1 MRVEAPF
8 KVGDR
13 IRHPVF
19 GDGLVL
25 EVSARGEDFALR
37 VSFSKDGAQLRS
49 ILENISKVFI
59 EDRFIQPV
67 WQTSHLSST
76 HKAVSQPFP
85 P

>member
-25 EVSARGEDFALR
+25 EVAPRGEDIALR
-37 VSFSKDGAQLRS
+37 VSFSKDGAQR
-49 ILENISKVFI
+49 KV
-59 EDRFIQPV
+59 
-67 WQTSHLSST
+67 LA
-76 HKAVSQPFP
+76 KAAKVEKLAEEGRR
-85 P
+85 

>member
-37 VSFSKDGAQLRS
+37 VSFSKDGAQRKVMARAARVEK
-49 ILENISKVFI
+49 LEGS
-59 EDRFIQPV
+59 EDGRR
-67 WQTSHLSST
+67 
-76 HKAVSQPFP
+76 
-85 P
+85 